1 MIFATGQRL
10 LFIGDS
16 ITDCGR
22 TGPAAP
28 YGDGYVSLLRALV
41 TVRHAERDLT
51 WINRGVAGDM
61 MPGGIFALHRPF
73 ADEMVSALLSRVQF
87 KWNDM
92 SSHCGL
98 SATSRTA
105 SAHDGST
112 TPTATH
118 LSSWRSRSV
127 PRSRSPR

>member
-51 WINRGVAGDM
+51 WINRGVAGDTVRE
-61 MPGGIFALHRPF
+61 LR
-73 ADEMVSALLSRVQF
+73 RR
-87 KWNDM
+87 W
-92 SSHCGL
+92 
-98 SATSRTA
+98 SATCLPSDRT
-105 SAHDGST
+105 GC
-112 TPTATH
+112 
-118 LSSWRSRSV
+118 R
-127 PRSRSPR
+127 